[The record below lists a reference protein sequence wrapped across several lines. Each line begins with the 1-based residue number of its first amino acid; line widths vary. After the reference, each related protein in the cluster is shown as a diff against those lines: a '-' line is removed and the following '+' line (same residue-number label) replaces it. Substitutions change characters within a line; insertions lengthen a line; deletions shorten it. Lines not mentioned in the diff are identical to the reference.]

1 MARALILTA
10 LFILAAAVEGNAQ
23 TSSGVPPS
31 PASAPTASPG
41 APSLPAYIQRGN
53 EVEGHYRLY
62 KERLQ
67 RVYAERLVPSVQR
80 DVPDL
85 LPKLEAAA
93 PKPLQHGYRILPQ
106 LLPDGPPPAQRP
118 RATSASYTWPW
129 TQQLI
134 DRDAQTLTSLE
145 TELAGVATQSA
156 AERRPTY
163 ERFIA
168 AYRRLSESQR
178 TIDSHLQYNRLWQS
192 VIAHNLP
199 DYARQTA
206 LHNAVL
212 ERQALQD
219 ALAAPDDATFRT
231 ALGKIANIDSTKA
244 RDAVEQDLKAREQTL
259 TREISEATDLIPP
272 PSFLRVLHP
281 TPHLW
286 ILQVPFSTDIADGA
300 FVRAVQTAIETLW
313 QVHDGEDEFRVQMT
327 ITVLPVAQL
336 YGQQPVP
343 QQGEAINL
351 QAHLAR
357 FPAEAAILT
366 TGAAT
371 THVSSR
377 WAIVLGPHD
386 ISSHTLAHEF
396 GHILGFKDVYF
407 RGYKDLGTEG
417 YQVMEVI
424 ADPGDIMGAPGSGPV
439 LRRHFERI
447 IQNKSGDT

>member
-1 MARALILTA
+1 MTRDVAFAALLTLVLA
-10 LFILAAAVEGNAQ
+10 LEGNAQ
-23 TSSGVPPS
+23 TNTSTPMFPV
-31 PASAPTASPG
+31 
-41 APSLPAYIQRGN
+41 YIQRGD
-53 EVEGHYRLY
+53 EVEGHYRRH

-67 RVYAERLVPSVQR
+67 RVYAEKLVPSVQR
-80 DVPDL
+80 NVPDL

-93 PKPLQHGYRILPQ
+93 PKPLQHGYLILPK
-106 LLPDGPPPAQRP
+106 LLPDGPPPAQRL
-118 RATSASYTWPW
+118 RATSTAYSWPR
-129 TQQLI
+129 TRQLI
-134 DRDAQTLTSLE
+134 DRDAQTLTNLE
-145 TELAGVATQSA
+145 TELAGVVAQSA
-156 AERRPTY
+156 AEQRPVY
-163 ERFIA
+163 ERFIT
-168 AYRRLSESQR
+168 AYRRLSESLR

-199 DYARQTA
+199 NYQQQTV
-206 LHNAVL
+206 LHDAVL
-212 ERQALQD
+212 ERQAVQD
-219 ALAAPDDATFRT
+219 AFAAPDEVTFRT
-231 ALGKIANIDSTKA
+231 ALGEIKNIDDTRA
-244 RDAVEQDLKAREQTL
+244 REVVEWDLKAREQTL
-259 TREISEATDLIPP
+259 ARAISEATDSIPA

-286 ILQVPFSTDIADGA
+286 ILQVPFSTDIADTG

-313 QVHDGEDEFRVQMT
+313 QVRDGEDEFRVQMT
-327 ITVLPVAQL
+327 ISVLPVAQL
-336 YGQQPVP
+336 YGQQPAP

-351 QAHLAR
+351 QAHLVR

-386 ISSHTLAHEF
+386 ISAHTLAHEF

-407 RGYKDLGTEG
+407 RGYKDLGAEG

-447 IQNKSGDT
+447 IQNELDK